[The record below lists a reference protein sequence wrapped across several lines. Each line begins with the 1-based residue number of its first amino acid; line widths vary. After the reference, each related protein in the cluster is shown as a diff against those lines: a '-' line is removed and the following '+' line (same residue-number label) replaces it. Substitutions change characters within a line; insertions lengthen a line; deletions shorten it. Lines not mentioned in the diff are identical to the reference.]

1 MALAADAAIAA
12 AAADRAGMA
21 YRTLRIIAFPLAVLA
36 VFLLLYVVWVALD
49 LPPEETI
56 LDIARS
62 YLDRYGVVIVLI
74 CAYLEGLLVIGW
86 YFPGTLVII
95 LALLVAGQ
103 DVPRVA
109 QVAALAGAGLLA
121 AYVTNFYAGKYGWYR
136 LLLAFGLREP
146 LANAQ
151 RRLTRYGLSAIFTT
165 YWQANLASVI
175 STAAGILQFPASRFL
190 AYSLAAEAFWIAFW
204 ATVIFFLGRA
214 ALSLAGFRMILL
226 MILIWIAVRLIF
238 RKKSSDAQ
246 AAG

>member
-1 MALAADAAIAA
+1 MVL
-12 AAADRAGMA
+12 
-21 YRTLRIIAFPLAVLA
+21 RTFRFIAFPLAVLA
-36 VFLLLYVVWVALD
+36 VFLLLYAVWFALD

-56 LDIARS
+56 LIIARG

-74 CAYLEGLLVIGW
+74 SAYLEGLLVIGW

-95 LALLVAGQ
+95 FALIVAGQ

-109 QVAALAGAGLLA
+109 QVAALAGAGLFA
-121 AYVTNFYAGKYGWYR
+121 AYLTNFYAGKYGWYR

-146 LANAQ
+146 LENAQ
-151 RRLTRYGLSAIFTT
+151 ARLTRYGLSAIFTT

-175 STAAGILQFPASRFL
+175 STAAGILQFSAPRFL
-190 AYSLAAEAFWIAFW
+190 AYSFAAEAFWITFW
-204 ATVIFFLGRA
+204 SSLIFFLGRA

-226 MILIWIAVRLIF
+226 MIVIWIAVRLIF
-238 RKKSSDAQ
+238 RKRTGAP